1 MSLVITPSNHLSF
14 QRPFTGLTE
23 DVLSLKNTTSS
34 PIAFKVKTTAPK
46 QYCVRPNSGRIEAGL
61 ELRVQVVLQP
71 IQGDIPLNFKCKDK
85 FLVQSV
91 EVTPELETLSLN
103 ELWPAVERA
112 NKKLVREHKL
122 RCVYLPPKVEEPES
136 SAAAQAN
143 RPVSEIDTTGVASQ
157 VTRQASPSPPL
168 PQSPESPVQDM
179 RSLPTSTSNGPMPP
193 PDRSQLSEL
202 DTSMYTSMAPHPSA
216 VDSYGSP
223 MTSAAPLPKQVPE
236 SPQFPN
242 GGILPTKERLPSD
255 SPISDRL
262 RTELATAESTISQ
275 LERESATYQ
284 TELNLLRS
292 AIKDYQDELAQ
303 ARRGTGPATS
313 TTASASGPTQP
324 MSKVA
329 VKTRDLDGFSPQTLG
344 IIAAISFLIGY
355 LFF

>member
-14 QRPFTGLTE
+14 QRPFAGLTE

-71 IQGDIPLNFKCKDK
+71 IRDDIPLNFKCKDK

-91 EVTPELETLSLN
+91 EVTPELETLALN
-103 ELWPAVERA
+103 ELWPAVEKT
-112 NKKLVREHKL
+112 NKKLIREHKL
-122 RCVYLPPKVEEPES
+122 RCVYLPPKAEEPEA
-136 SAAAQAN
+136 SAAVQDN
-143 RPVSEIDTTGVASQ
+143 RPAPEIDTANVVSQ
-157 VTRQASPSPPL
+157 DARQVSPSPPL

-193 PDRSQLSEL
+193 DRSQVSEL
-202 DTSMYTSMAPHPSA
+202 DTSMYTSMAPNPST

-223 MTSAAPLPKQVPE
+223 MTSAAPLPKQAPE

-242 GGILPTKERLPSD
+242 GGVLPTKERLPSD

-292 AIKDYQDELAQ
+292 AIKDYQDELAK
-303 ARRGTGPATS
+303 ARRGTGSAAS
-313 TTASASGPTQP
+313 TAVGGSASTQS
-324 MSKVA
+324 MSKMA
-329 VKTRDLDGFSPQTLG
+329 LKTKDLDGFSPQTLG
-344 IIAAISFLIGY
+344 IIAAISFLVGY